1 MSKALRLLHLL
12 PHLLLLACALPSG
25 LASAADRIR
34 IHATAAQQDMVRD
47 IARLVARDADIELMS
62 RTVAGT
68 PEALL
73 RLHDTG
79 ALQLALLQADAAP
92 AYIGA
97 ALRGNPDATRMIEP
111 VRAIAPLHLEDIHFL
126 VRSDSPMNHL
136 HDLAGTRINLG
147 PLHSGTAL
155 TAASLYRQMFGAAL
169 PDTQVSFLPEDEALV
184 KLITEG
190 SIDAVA
196 VIAPRPARLLANMK
210 PEARNFVKL
219 LRFDPGHPASAAL
232 LGLYTPVTAT
242 AADYPN
248 LLEADQAALAVR
260 IFLGTA
266 GHGAKSDALL
276 ARFSAAWC
284 RNFSRIRTEGP
295 PQWSALELA
304 ARPELQGWATSR
316 IAAREITACM
326 EGIAPLKEPCT
337 QEDRLLGLCD

>member
-1 MSKALRLLHLL
+1 MNALVRTL
-12 PHLLLLACALPSG
+12 HLLLLVSLLHSG
-25 LASAADRIR
+25 LAFAADRVR
-34 IHATAAQQDMVRD
+34 ILATAAQQDMVRD
-47 IARLVARDADIELMS
+47 IARLVARDADIALQP
-62 RTVAGT
+62 TAVAGT

-126 VRSDSPMNHL
+126 VRSDSPMNFL
-136 HDLAGTRINLG
+136 HDLAGAHINLG
-147 PLHSGTAL
+147 PLLSGTAL
-155 TAASLYRQMFGAAL
+155 TATRLYRLMFDAPL
-169 PDTQVSFLPEDEALV
+169 PDTQASFLPEDEALV

-196 VIAPRPARLLANMK
+196 IVAPRPARLLANMK

-219 LRFDPGHPASAAL
+219 LRFDAAHATAATL
-232 LGLYTPVTAT
+232 LALYAPVTAA

-248 LLEADQAALAVR
+248 LLEADQAALAVPV
-260 IFLGTA
+260 FLGA
-266 GHGAKSDALL
+266 SGHGEKSDALL
-276 ARFSAAWC
+276 ARFAAAWC
-284 RNFSRIRTEGP
+284 SNFPRLKTEGP

-304 ARPELQGWATSR
+304 ARPELQGWAASR
-316 IAAREITACM
+316 IATREITACI
-326 EGIAPLKEPCT
+326 EGVAPIKEPCM
-337 QEDRLLGLCD
+337 QEDRLLGLCR